1 MNIVFDIICLALLV
15 IITLNGAK
23 KGLASCLV
31 SCVGAVAAVAIAVSL
46 SAPVSELCYDVMFK
60 NRIQAE
66 VDRAVLGGAES
77 PIDEGERTA
86 EILADENGT
95 VSRMLKTF
103 GISTDEIARAVS
115 AENIAS
121 VSENIVE
128 NIIKPPLLSLI
139 KTVATIVLGTILLLI
154 VSLLSKAAGK
164 VFKITPL
171 KGLDRGLGGLL
182 GLLEGLIIVYL
193 LVTVTK
199 SLTVALPNGF
209 LGLTA
214 EQLGRSVSYKLMTGS
229 FSGSAA
235 QLFNRSIG
243 RTYE

>member
-1 MNIVFDIICLALLV
+1 MSCSFGNHNPKRRKKRPCL
-15 IITLNGAK
+15 
-23 KGLASCLV
+23 
-31 SCVGAVAAVAIAVSL
+31 L
-46 SAPVSELCYDVMFK
+46 SRFLCRGGGGRGNCGFAPVSELCYDVMFK

-139 KTVATIVLGTILLLI
+139 KTVATIVLGTI
-154 VSLLSKAAGK
+154 SLLSKAVGK